1 MARVLT
7 VGVFDLLH
15 FGHFELF
22 RRAKDLGGQDG
33 KLIVA
38 IQDDD
43 IVTKYKPNAMLVY
56 DWEKRAKMI
65 RTLRTVDE
73 VIHYRDI
80 DQSIKEIDFDVFV
93 IGGDQLHDGFKRAV
107 GWCEEQGRRVIRLDR
122 TDGISTSLLKGQ
134 DKGLAMHA

>member
-22 RRAKDLGGQDG
+22 RKAKDLGGKDG

-43 IVTKYKPNAMLVY
+43 IVAKYKPNAMLVY

-73 VIHYRDI
+73 VVHYRDI
-80 DQSIKEIDFDVFV
+80 DESIKEIDFDVFA
-93 IGGDQLHDGFKRAV
+93 IGGDQVHDGFKRAV
-107 GWCEEQGRRVIRLDR
+107 KWCEESGRKVIRMPR
-122 TDGISTSLLKGQ
+122 TSGISTSMLKERC
-134 DKGLAMHA
+134 KVSPAHA

>member
-22 RRAKDLGGQDG
+22 RRAKDLAGQDG
-33 KLIVA
+33 TLIVA

-43 IVTKYKPNAMLVY
+43 IIAKYKPNAILVY

-73 VIHYRDI
+73 VVHYRDI
-80 DQSIKEIDFDVFV
+80 DESIKEIDFDVFA

-107 GWCEEQGRRVIRLDR
+107 QWCEAVGRRVIRLQR
-122 TDGISTSLLKGQ
+122 TEGISTSQIKGQ
-134 DKGLAMHA
+134 AK